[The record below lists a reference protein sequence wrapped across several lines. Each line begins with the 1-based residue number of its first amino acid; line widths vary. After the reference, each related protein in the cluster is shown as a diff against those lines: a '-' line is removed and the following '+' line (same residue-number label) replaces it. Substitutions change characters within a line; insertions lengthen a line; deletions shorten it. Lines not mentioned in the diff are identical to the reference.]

1 MVTYLSDIADK
12 ANYIAFKDKK
22 TGEVKTLKITKDN
35 TSNMFYYKTQNI
47 ENEKKHNEAKSD
59 EERSKIRHTLADEQY
74 DYSDANGKHKGKGFV
89 SWVSDYGIMSKYRN
103 ALLLPGHT
111 YSVYFS

>member
-1 MVTYLSDIADK
+1 NISGIWRDGSKDAVAMFGYLSIDIDDK

-47 ENEKKHNEAKSD
+47 LCKLIIVRK
-59 EERSKIRHTLADEQY
+59 
-74 DYSDANGKHKGKGFV
+74 
-89 SWVSDYGIMSKYRN
+89 
-103 ALLLPGHT
+103 
-111 YSVYFS
+111 

>member
-1 MVTYLSDIADK
+1 MFGYLSSDIADK

-47 ENEKKHNEAKSD
+47 ENEKKHDEA
-59 EERSKIRHTLADEQY
+59 
-74 DYSDANGKHKGKGFV
+74 
-89 SWVSDYGIMSKYRN
+89 
-103 ALLLPGHT
+103 
-111 YSVYFS
+111 